1 METWK
6 AAAEFTKELDDLL
19 SITTRVDVLKERVE
33 SRKALD
39 RMLRLVAEI
48 ADYIRNY
55 TETATGLFYIQ
66 FYFAAQESDAF
77 CRYFLH
83 TRIQERN
90 GQFQGGV

>member
-6 AAAEFTKELDDLL
+6 AAVEFTKELDDLL

-39 RMLRLVAEI
+39 RMLQLVAEI

-55 TETATGLFYIQ
+55 TETVTGLF
-66 FYFAAQESDAF
+66 
-77 CRYFLH
+77 C
-83 TRIQERN
+83 T
-90 GQFQGGV
+90 